1 MRVYSG
7 RCWGERGECT
17 MENEDAELINW
28 IEYVIN
34 KYYDGFETDVRESFI
49 EELLRD
55 VRGQG

>member
-1 MRVYSG
+1 
-7 RCWGERGECT
+7 